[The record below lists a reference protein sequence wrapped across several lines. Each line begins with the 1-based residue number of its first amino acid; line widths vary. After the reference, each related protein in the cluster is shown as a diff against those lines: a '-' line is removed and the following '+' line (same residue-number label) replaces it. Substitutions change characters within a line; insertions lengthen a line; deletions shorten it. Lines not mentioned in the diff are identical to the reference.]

1 MRLWPVAGLLTA
13 RIVPPKALPV
23 LTAVFWQRFYYSA
36 DPASTACRWQ
46 HRRGGAATFW
56 SKLAPILR
64 EIKRYMA
71 PSFMQSSN
79 FRYARGTN
87 VSGHENNAMAYNYLR
102 SAILEPHTGIW
113 FWQL

>member
-1 MRLWPVAGLLTA
+1 
-13 RIVPPKALPV
+13 
-23 LTAVFWQRFYYSA
+23 
-36 DPASTACRWQ
+36 
-46 HRRGGAATFW
+46 
-56 SKLAPILR
+56 
-64 EIKRYMA
+64 MA